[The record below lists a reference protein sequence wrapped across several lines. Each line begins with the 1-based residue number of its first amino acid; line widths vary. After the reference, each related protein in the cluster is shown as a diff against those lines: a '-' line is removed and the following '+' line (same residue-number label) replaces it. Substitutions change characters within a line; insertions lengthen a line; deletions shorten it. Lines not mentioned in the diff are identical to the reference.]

1 MRTIAVI
8 IFLLMSSMVLS
19 NHRLD
24 RLENVFKKRIAD
36 VQNNPLI
43 ASHYQTFM
51 DRYAQANQARLRMES
66 QGSIRR
72 GETHYMSDLLT
83 ILIDIYQLED
93 KVASPDIA
101 Y

>member
-1 MRTIAVI
+1 
-8 IFLLMSSMVLS
+8 MSSMVLT

-24 RLENVFKKRIAD
+24 RLETVFKKRIAD

-43 ASHYQTFM
+43 ASHYSEYM
-51 DRYAQANQARLRMES
+51 DRYAKANQARYRMET
-66 QGSIRR
+66 QGSLRR

-93 KVASPDIA
+93 KVATPDIS